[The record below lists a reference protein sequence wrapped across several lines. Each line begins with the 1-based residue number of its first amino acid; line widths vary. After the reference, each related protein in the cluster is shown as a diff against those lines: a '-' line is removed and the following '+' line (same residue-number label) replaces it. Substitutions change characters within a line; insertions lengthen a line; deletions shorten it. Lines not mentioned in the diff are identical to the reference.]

1 MKRMFCLLLI
11 LCPAWSV
18 AASADQEADMQLQN
32 EIGAFEIT
40 AEQRERA
47 AANGAGCPVPD
58 AGRGNPNRINTL
70 PNLKANPPWI
80 GPRDAGRTV
89 IVCS

>member
-11 LCPAWSV
+11 LCLAWSA
-18 AASADQEADMQLQN
+18 AASADQEADMQLQK

-47 AANGAGCPVPD
+47 AANEAGCPVPD
-58 AGRGNPNRINTL
+58 AGRGNSNRSNTL
-70 PNLKANPPWI
+70 LNLKANPRWI
-80 GPRDAGRTV
+80 RPRDAGRTV
-89 IVCS
+89 ILCS